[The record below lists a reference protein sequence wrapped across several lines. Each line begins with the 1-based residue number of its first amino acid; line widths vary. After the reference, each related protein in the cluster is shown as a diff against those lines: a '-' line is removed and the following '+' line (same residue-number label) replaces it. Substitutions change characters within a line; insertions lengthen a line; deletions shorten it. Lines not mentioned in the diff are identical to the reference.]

1 MRPIKGQ
8 VVGRDTILMENGV
21 TVTATVPKGIKWY
34 DAVLVCYDFTTNTV
48 SSVMPI
54 GEGEPVDEG
63 HQFEEPEQ
71 DDLFDGEDDDAGGGY
86 EFQGDSGALL

>member
-21 TVTATVPKGIKWY
+21 TVTTTIPKGIKWY

-48 SSVMPI
+48 AGIRPI
-54 GEGEPVDEG
+54 GQGEPGDES
-63 HQFEEPEQ
+63 HEFVEPTEEE
-71 DDLFDGEDDDAGGGY
+71 LLDGETDDTGGWH
-86 EFQGDSGALL
+86 EFTGGSGALL